1 MTIEP
6 SLKINSQAGI
16 AFKKGQE
23 ALL

>member
-23 ALL
+23 ALI